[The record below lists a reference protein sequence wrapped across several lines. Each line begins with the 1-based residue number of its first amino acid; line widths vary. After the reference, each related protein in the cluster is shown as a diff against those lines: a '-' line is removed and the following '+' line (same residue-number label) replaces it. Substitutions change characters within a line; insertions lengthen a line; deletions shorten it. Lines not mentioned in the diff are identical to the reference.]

1 MEALLEGARQTL
13 HQKSLSGHA
22 AAPRAKKA
30 HEASFI
36 SKSKRNSQVDISMS
50 KRSIDTDWILPLDVK
65 KDDSFFT
72 NEFS

>member
-1 MEALLEGARQTL
+1 MEALLEGARQAAQ
-13 HQKSLSGHA
+13 HQKSLSG
-22 AAPRAKKA
+22 APNGAKKA

-36 SKSKRNSQVDISMS
+36 SRRSKRNSQVDISMS
-50 KRSIDTDWILPLDVK
+50 KRSVDTDWILPLDVK